1 MKNESAMLLV
11 LNLREKYIM
20 MKFTNKFDRTNLK
33 ALRTEMQ
40 AVMDKYGVKS
50 NLKIEIGNMSFGDA
64 EVSIKI
70 KAVIKG
76 VKTAADHM
84 TEMLIKQSN
93 LVSPN
98 KMGDTIVEF
107 NSRAHKMPWIYK
119 CGKTGK
125 QYKTTSNNAY
135 ERFAS

>member
-1 MKNESAMLLV
+1 MT
-11 LNLREKYIM
+11 
-20 MKFTNKFDRTNLK
+20 FTKFDRANLK

-50 NLKIEIGNMSFGDA
+50 NLKIEVGNMSFGDA

-70 KAVIKG
+70 KATIKG
-76 VKTAADHM
+76 AKTSIDHM
-84 TEMLIKQSN
+84 TEMMMKSAA

-98 KMGDTIVEF
+98 IYGDTIVEY

>member
-1 MKNESAMLLV
+1 
-11 LNLREKYIM
+11 
-20 MKFTNKFDRTNLK
+20 MKFTKFDRANLK

-50 NLKIEIGNMSFGDA
+50 NLKIEVGNMSFGDA

-70 KAVIKG
+70 KATIKG
-76 VKTAADHM
+76 AKTAADSM
-84 TEMLIKQSN
+84 TEMMVKSAA

-98 KMGDTIVEF
+98 KGGDTIVEF
-107 NSRAHKMPWIYK
+107 NSRANKMPWIYK

-125 QYKTTSNNAY
+125 QYKTTDSNAKL
-135 ERFAS
+135 RFAV

>member
-33 ALRTEMQ
+33 ALRIEMQ
-40 AVMDKYGVKS
+40 DVMNKYGVKS
-50 NLKIEIGNMSFGDA
+50 NLEIHVGNMSFGDA

-125 QYKTTSNNAY
+125 QFKTTDESA
-135 ERFAS
+135 ERRFAA